1 MTFHYLYKTT
11 HIPSGKYYHGR
22 HSFKSLTNRYL
33 GSGRWVKSIV
43 DKSTLHKDILQIF
56 ETQEELIEAE
66 TAIIRENWDD
76 PLQMN
81 WNDSGVG
88 WSSATNPSKSAAWK
102 EKFSGQNNPAC
113 RSEVKQK
120 ISETIKK
127 QYENGRV
134 ATSKGKPVSEEQKEK
149 QRQKMKGRKLTP
161 EHTEKLR
168 QCRLGQTQTDNQKQ
182 KAREANQKDW
192 LVTFPDGHQEIITNL
207 RQFALEH
214 GLDQGNLMHVVSG
227 RQKQHKGYK
236 VKRYEGEI
244 IQLNLF
250 N

>member
-11 HIPSGKYYHGR
+11 HVPSGKYYHGR

-43 DKSTLHKDILQIF
+43 DKTTLHKDILQIF

-88 WSSATNPSKSAAWK
+88 WSSINNPSKINHPWK
-102 EKFSGQNNPAC
+102 GRKHTDETKRKA
-113 RSEVKQK
+113 
-120 ISETIKK
+120 SETIKK
-127 QYENGRV
+127 QFENGRV
-134 ATSKGKPVSEEQKEK
+134 AHMKGKQHTDETKRKESETKKK
-149 QRQKMKGRKLTP
+149 QYASGECKSWNK
-161 EHTEKLR
+161 
-168 QCRLGQTQTDNQKQ
+168 GQTGLCGGWKQTDNQKQ

-207 RQFALEH
+207 RQFALEN

-244 IQLNLF
+244 IQLDLF